1 MRQRAGSLRALLVVW
16 GLKLSNKFM
25 KTRSKRYKSAV
36 SKKPSSESY
45 SINSAVDILVNFESA
60 KFDESVEVSISLGV
74 DPKQSSQAVRGTVNL
89 PHGSGKEVK
98 VLVFTETPDE
108 AIAAGADF
116 AGLEDLI
123 KKVKEGWVDFDVALS
138 TTSAMKEVRSVA
150 RVLGPRGLMPTPK
163 AGTVTDDLTSAITE
177 VKSGR
182 VEFKMDKTGAMSV
195 LVGKRSF
202 EPVKLIENT
211 EAALEAVNAARPEG
225 FKGKFIKRIHISST
239 MSPSI
244 LLDVH

>member
-1 MRQRAGSLRALLVVW
+1 
-16 GLKLSNKFM
+16 M
-25 KTRSKRYKSAV
+25 KTRSKRYKS
-36 SKKPSSESY
+36 SLDKKSSDESQP
-45 SINSAVDILVNFESA
+45 INNAIEILGTFDSA

-74 DPKQSSQAVRGTVNL
+74 DPKQSSHAVRGTVNL

-98 VLVFTETPDE
+98 VLVFTENPEE
-108 AIAAGADF
+108 ALAQGADF
-116 AGLEDLI
+116 AGLEELV
-123 KKVKEGWVDFDVALS
+123 KKIKEGWVDFDVALS

-163 AGTVTDDLTSAITE
+163 AGTVTDDLTSAIKE

-195 LVGKRSF
+195 IVGKRSF
-202 EPVKLIENT
+202 EPAKLAENT
-211 EAALEAVNAARPEG
+211 EAALLAVQNCRPEG
-225 FKGKFIKRIHISST
+225 FKGKFIKRVHISST

-244 LLDVH
+244 SLDNI

>member
-1 MRQRAGSLRALLVVW
+1 
-16 GLKLSNKFM
+16 M
-25 KTRSKRYKSAV
+25 KTRSKRYQNSV
-36 SKKPSSESY
+36 EKKPSTDSHTISNAIE
-45 SINSAVDILVNFESA
+45 ILNSFESA

-98 VLVFTETPDE
+98 VLVFTEKPEE
-108 AIAAGADF
+108 ALAAGADF

-123 KKVKEGWVDFDVALS
+123 KQVKEGWVDFDVALS

-163 AGTVTDDLTSAITE
+163 AGTVTDDLKSAINE

-202 EPVKLIENT
+202 ESSKLIENA
-211 EAALEAVNAARPEG
+211 EAALQAVNAARPDG
-225 FKGKFIKRIHISST
+225 FKGKFIKRVHISSS
-239 MSPSI
+239 MSPS
-244 LLDVH
+244 LLIEYN

>member
-1 MRQRAGSLRALLVVW
+1 MLKFRVVSS
-16 GLKLSNKFM
+16 KL
-25 KTRSKRYKSAV
+25 
-36 SKKPSSESY
+36 
-45 SINSAVDILVNFESA
+45 
-60 KFDESVEVSISLGV
+60 SISLGV

-89 PHGSGKEVK
+89 PHGSGKEIK
-98 VLVFTETPDE
+98 VLVFTENPEE
-108 AIAAGADF
+108 AISAGADF

-123 KKVKEGWVDFDVALS
+123 KKVKDGWVDFDVALS

-163 AGTVTDDLTSAITE
+163 AGTVTDDFTTAIKE

-202 EPVKLIENT
+202 EANKLVENT
-211 EAALEAVNAARPEG
+211 EAALEAVNAARPDG
-225 FKGKFIKRIHISST
+225 FKGKFIKRIHVSST
-239 MSPSI
+239 MSPS
-244 LLDVH
+244 LLIQ

>member
-1 MRQRAGSLRALLVVW
+1 
-16 GLKLSNKFM
+16 M
-25 KTRSKRYKSAV
+25 KTRSKRYKNSLE
-36 SKKPSSESY
+36 KKSSNGSHTISNAIE
-45 SINSAVDILVNFESA
+45 ILNNFEVA

-89 PHGSGKEVK
+89 PHGSGKNVK
-98 VLVFTETPDE
+98 VLVFTDKPEQ
-108 AIAAGADF
+108 ALSAGADF
-116 AGLEDLI
+116 AGLEDMI
-123 KKVKEGWVDFDVALS
+123 KKVKDGWVDFDVALS

-163 AGTVTDDLTSAITE
+163 AGTVTDNLADAVKQ

-202 EPVKLIENT
+202 DSPKLVENT
-211 EAALEAVNAARPEG
+211 QAALEAINASRPEG
-225 FKGKFIKRIHISST
+225 FKGKFIKRVHISST
-239 MSPSI
+239 MSPSLQI
-244 LLDVH
+244 ALN